1 MRVWADRMP
10 SPARQQCGDTKA
22 CLQMQTACLDSMLFW
37 RKYRDIL
44 CRKKQLLTLENRS
57 PAWCLVSRASQSPC
71 SLCSS
76 RHAIIN
82 FHKCHCTIDSIWCE
96 HDSHSIG
103 MLPYGNNNSDHWRT
117 RFHLDRGVYSII
129 YSSVQNFDSRHA
141 ISQSSRGLGSW
152 FWLTF
157 SSELTVWGDT
167 RRFRIIYNQN

>member
-1 MRVWADRMP
+1 MGFRISPRVGVKCCKLAPNFMREPGQTWRNSCGFVGKHGSKMLWIALVSLEHGQNSVEFVCKLCVYWADRMP

-37 RKYRDIL
+37 RKYRGIL

-82 FHKCHCTIDSIWCE
+82 FHKCHCTIDSI
-96 HDSHSIG
+96 
-103 MLPYGNNNSDHWRT
+103 
-117 RFHLDRGVYSII
+117 
-129 YSSVQNFDSRHA
+129 
-141 ISQSSRGLGSW
+141 
-152 FWLTF
+152 
-157 SSELTVWGDT
+157 
-167 RRFRIIYNQN
+167 